1 MGDGRGEA
9 QAAMRVVGY
18 GDSDWAYD
26 FLEQKPHPVGNG
38 WGNIT
43 TKDLGAIMKTAQHDY
58 LVRYRRMY

>member
-1 MGDGRGEA
+1 
-9 QAAMRVVGY
+9 MRDVGY

-26 FLEQKPHPVGNG
+26 FLEQKPHPLGNG

-43 TKDLGAIMKTAQHDY
+43 TKDQGAIMKTAQHDY